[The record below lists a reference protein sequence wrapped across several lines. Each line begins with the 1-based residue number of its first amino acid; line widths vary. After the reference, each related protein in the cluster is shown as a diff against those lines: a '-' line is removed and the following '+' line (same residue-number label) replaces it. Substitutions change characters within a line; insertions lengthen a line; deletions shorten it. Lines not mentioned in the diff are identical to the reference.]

1 MGRAVAESKRADE
14 LRRKAASVGTAGI
27 SSEDPEAG
35 EKIADKV
42 ARLEAKQARMKAANA
57 AIRKHRKAGP
67 TAQIAALVE
76 LGFGQSAATA
86 LIEPD
91 CCGRFGFP
99 DYALQNNNAN
109 IRRPKARNPRVEA
122 IQNADEMQE
131 QFGDIEYRE
140 QDGRVWLEF
149 PGKQAEDVR
158 ATLRPRGFRGR
169 PTRGAGVG
177 RLSEHLRNNG
187 RHIPPGGE

>member
-1 MGRAVAESKRADE
+1 
-14 LRRKAASVGTAGI
+14 
-27 SSEDPEAG
+27 
-35 EKIADKV
+35 
-42 ARLEAKQARMKAANA
+42 MKAANA

-67 TAQIAALVE
+67 TAQIAALVV

-91 CCGRFGFP
+91 CCGRIGFP

-109 IRRPKARNPRVEA
+109 IRRLKARIPRVEA

-140 QDGRVWLEF
+140 QDGRVWLVF
-149 PGKQAEDVR
+149 PGKPADGGR
-158 ATLRPRGFRGR
+158 ATLRSEARR
-169 PTRGAGVG
+169 VG
-177 RLSEHLRNNG
+177 NEWVSTVRSRLFTAH
-187 RHIPPGGE
+187 

>member
-1 MGRAVAESKRADE
+1 
-14 LRRKAASVGTAGI
+14 
-27 SSEDPEAG
+27 
-35 EKIADKV
+35 
-42 ARLEAKQARMKAANA
+42 MKAANA

-91 CCGRFGFP
+91 CCGRIGFP

-109 IRRPKARNPRVEA
+109 IRRLKARIPRVEA

-131 QFGDIEYRE
+131 QFGDIEIRD
-140 QDGRVWLEF
+140 QAGRVWLGF
-149 PGKQAEDVR
+149 PGKPADAVR
-158 ATLRPRGFRGR
+158 PQTRRRG
-169 PTRGAGVG
+169 
-177 RLSEHLRNNG
+177 S
-187 RHIPPGGE
+187 